1 MKLHLNKELFK
12 DFIDTL
18 NTRTGIAI
26 DILEKDYYVCLILDD
41 LAKKQNQIKAYFKG
55 GTAIYKILDTMNR
68 FSEDIDLTVKV
79 LKDESNT
86 RNKKRLKESAL
97 GYKIDGL
104 ELIKEECIDNKG
116 SITGIYKYASVY
128 QDNENPLQ
136 RAGKIQVEATSFTVS
151 EPIKTYFIESL
162 IYKLANESEKKIL
175 EEQFGVSKIKIEI
188 IQLER
193 MFIDKIFAVEFYYI
207 RNMYMDIAKH
217 LYDVTILFN
226 NKDIQ
231 KLLSNKNELNKLIG
245 YKRQE
250 EKVRIGGVNEKL
262 LIKDFTYFRLDFDV
276 DLITEFEN
284 MQNKYVLNETYKINI
299 EKVKETSNK
308 IYTKLINW

>member
-1 MKLHLNKELFK
+1 
-12 DFIDTL
+12 
-18 NTRTGIAI
+18 
-26 DILEKDYYVCLILDD
+26 
-41 LAKKQNQIKAYFKG
+41 
-55 GTAIYKILDTMNR
+55 
-68 FSEDIDLTVKV
+68 
-79 LKDESNT
+79 
-86 RNKKRLKESAL
+86 
-97 GYKIDGL
+97 
-104 ELIKEECIDNKG
+104 
-116 SITGIYKYASVY
+116 
-128 QDNENPLQ
+128 
-136 RAGKIQVEATSFTVS
+136 
-151 EPIKTYFIESL
+151 
-162 IYKLANESEKKIL
+162 
-175 EEQFGVSKIKIEI
+175 
-188 IQLER
+188 

-299 EKVKETSNK
+299 EKVKETLNK